1 MSEPAQPKATR
12 PKTKEEVAIEWV
24 LGDIAE
30 TVTTL
35 EGIKRRVTDLNGSVQ
50 DNARSL
56 ERASRDLQAVTAS
69 YLERF
74 EELNRDAVKSRLQFS
89 KGFTEYGAD
98 LPKRVAW
105 AVFCAAIVAGVLN
118 IMIVWI
124 AWWLFH
130 H

>member
-69 YLERF
+69 YLKRF
-74 EELNRDAVKSRLQFS
+74 EELDRDAVKSRLQFA
-89 KGFTEYGAD
+89 KGFTEYGTD
-98 LPKRVAW
+98 LPKRVAR
-105 AVFCAAIVAGVLN
+105 AVFCAVMAAGVLN
-118 IMIVWI
+118 ILIVW
-124 AWWLFH
+124 AVWWLFH